1 MRDSTYS
8 DKWKAAEV
16 AELKAILDMGT
27 FVPVRRSSLDP
38 KHKPIPTKMV
48 YKVKKDR
55 LKARLVVIGSRQH
68 PSTYGDTFAP
78 TPSLTALR
86 TIIKIA
92 QSRGYQL
99 HVLDVS
105 NAFCH
110 ASADRLIY
118 ILLPMSLLSE
128 PHIRELLE
136 PYLDPDMTLSDT
148 VFLLNKS
155 LYGIHQAPKLFNDD
169 VDAELK
175 RSGLVR
181 SQLDSCVYFNSTK
194 TFFVITYV
202 DDILAVGCDSDIAA
216 LFRSLKSRYKI
227 RDLGRPT
234 LYIGIQF
241 SYSPNSVLIHQH
253 DYIQQALDRFDQTH
267 AKPAYTPLPTD
278 VNLALPD
285 PPATPEIM
293 ANYPFRELVG
303 TLMYAFVATR
313 PDIGYAVSQL
323 SRFNNNYTKYQ
334 WNLALRVL
342 RYLGT
347 TASFGLRYSKTSEP
361 QLNLRG
367 YTDASFASDPD
378 YRTSVSGRIITLNN
392 DVIDF
397 ASSGQ
402 KHVSRSSCEAE
413 YYALGQCTQQV
424 LYLRLL
430 LHELGFPQLNPTP
443 IFIDNTAT
451 ITTAQNPTTNKNR
464 TRHIDVAYHF
474 VRQRISD
481 KYIILRWI
489 STIEQLADI
498 LTKALGQT
506 TFDRLRAAILSSFR
520 N

>member
-1 MRDSTYS
+1 
-8 DKWKAAEV
+8 
-16 AELKAILDMGT
+16 
-27 FVPVRRSSLDP
+27 
-38 KHKPIPTKMV
+38 
-48 YKVKKDR
+48 
-55 LKARLVVIGSRQH
+55 
-68 PSTYGDTFAP
+68 
-78 TPSLTALR
+78 
-86 TIIKIA
+86 
-92 QSRGYQL
+92 
-99 HVLDVS
+99 
-105 NAFCH
+105 
-110 ASADRLIY
+110 
-118 ILLPMSLLSE
+118 
-128 PHIRELLE
+128 
-136 PYLDPDMTLSDT
+136 
-148 VFLLNKS
+148 
-155 LYGIHQAPKLFNDD
+155 
-169 VDAELK
+169 
-175 RSGLVR
+175 
-181 SQLDSCVYFNSTK
+181 
-194 TFFVITYV
+194 
-202 DDILAVGCDSDIAA
+202 
-216 LFRSLKSRYKI
+216 
-227 RDLGRPT
+227 
-234 LYIGIQF
+234 
-241 SYSPNSVLIHQH
+241 
-253 DYIQQALDRFDQTH
+253 
-267 AKPAYTPLPTD
+267 
-278 VNLALPD
+278 
-285 PPATPEIM
+285 M